1 MGSNFFSILPFRNSA
16 HGQYA
21 SETNDRFFNL
31 RQRANTP
38 TSFSRNYGNS
48 NFSNYKLPSA
58 NKYDF
63 LSSSEET
70 PRSTSS
76 FHRSNSNLAP
86 PSFRSVTPKPTIS
99 RETNI
104 ENVSK
109 ASSYDIQAKAVAKRD
124 SDSYY
129 TDKYYSKEFLSNS
142 KPLSEMIKK

>member
-1 MGSNFFSILPFRNSA
+1 MQFRNSA

-21 SETNDRFFNL
+21 SETNGRFFNL

-48 NFSNYKLPSA
+48 NVSNYKLPSA

-70 PRSTSS
+70 PRSTTS

-86 PSFRSVTPKPTIS
+86 NFRSVTPKPTIS
-99 RETNI
+99 NGTNT
-104 ENVSK
+104 ENLSK
-109 ASSYDIQAKAVAKRD
+109 ASSYDIQAKAVAKR
-124 SDSYY
+124 DSYY